1 MNYQFSRELSLRA
14 IFDYNG
20 VLPNASLVS
29 LDKSKRL
36 GADVLLTYLLH
47 PGTALYAGY
56 SDIRENL
63 AFNPLLSPTLQRT
76 ASPNTT
82 TGRQVFIKLSY
93 QFRY

>member
-1 MNYQFSRELSLRA
+1 MRA

-29 LDKSKRL
+29 LDRSKRL
-36 GADVLLTYLLH
+36 DADVLLTYLLH

-63 AFNPLLSPTLQRT
+63 AYNPMLSP
-76 ASPNTT
+76 
-82 TGRQVFIKLSY
+82 VLSGPP
-93 QFRY
+93 FRIRLRGDRSSSN